1 MTNIRWFYIKS
12 ATIGQVVSVD
22 SNANENDTLRSQ
34 VYVRRPEKTDNELWC
49 WEGRYLVNKSSRL
62 VLDIRKG
69 KLRLIED
76 TDICVYSKKPA
87 DEASNQLWDFQ
98 NVTDD
103 GEVVRIFSYSNNDW
117 VLDIQFNGRGDRKL
131 VLAPRQPFDDESQ
144 RWVFVPT
151 AIDGNDDAALS
162 GDMPSFEVAPIR
174 VDAYKASHQL
184 VFLEGNPHLSDKR
197 IAMAAAYHVWK
208 AWRQENALQKYHDD
222 DNRDKSSSKA
232 VQTHLQEMAKVEA
245 SRIFDES
252 DQLNNHKETAISL
265 AERLVINLYLL
276 SPQQFI

>member
-1 MTNIRWFYIKS
+1 MNYGVGKGVILSINQADSSLTFERVSGGDDDDHHQSY
-12 ATIGQVVSVD
+12 VVVVERD
-22 SNANENDTLRSQ
+22 
-34 VYVRRPEKTDNELWC
+34 DNFMWM
-49 WEGRYLVNKSSRL
+49 
-62 VLDIRKG
+62 IG

-184 VFLEGNPHLSDKR
+184 VFLEGNPHLR
-197 IAMAAAYHVWK
+197 FV
-208 AWRQENALQKYHDD
+208 
-222 DNRDKSSSKA
+222 
-232 VQTHLQEMAKVEA
+232 
-245 SRIFDES
+245 
-252 DQLNNHKETAISL
+252 
-265 AERLVINLYLL
+265 
-276 SPQQFI
+276 

>member
-1 MTNIRWFYIKS
+1 MRWFYIKS
-12 ATIGQVVSVD
+12 AIFGQVVSVD
-22 SNANENDTLRSQ
+22 SNVNENDTLRSQ
-34 VYVRRPEKTDNELWC
+34 VYVRPPQKTDDELWC
-49 WEGRYLVNKSSRL
+49 WEGRYIVNKASRL

-76 TDICVYSKKPA
+76 TDICVYSKKPT

-103 GEVVRIFSYSNNDW
+103 GEVVRIFSYSNTDW
-117 VLDIQFNGRGDRKL
+117 VLDMQFNGQRYRKL

-151 AIDGNDDAALS
+151 AVDGNDY
-162 GDMPSFEVAPIR
+162 GDTPSFEVAPIR

-208 AWRQENALQKYHDD
+208 AWRQEKALQTYHDED
-222 DNRDKSSSKA
+222 DDGDMSSCQA
-232 VQTHLQEMAKVEA
+232 VQAYLQEMAKAEA

-276 SPQQFI
+276 SPHQFT